1 MEKEVEK
8 FIEKATF
15 SEVYKVVKGR
25 NNSELLKCFCG
36 VFKAGLLFLPGLLMP
51 EVEPIVN
58 LGNAVNI
65 IGAAEAITSG
75 VKGVY
80 EYFKDRNYNDYKTR
94 YNDMQIAHY
103 LIVYAAFFDTIKE
116 YLPDESGK
124 INLMGNEKVFITK
137 EAIKKYRDS
146 LKIHNESE
154 NIWTNSDVI
163 MPSPLCSFDTYLKN
177 LKTFYKFYSA
187 EFFKFFRKLECWESL
202 KETEKEGVV
211 SAINSLPDNA
221 VQNYKKQYYELS
233 RCFRDFEIWTHQKE
247 MQYVERKIDVGFN
260 IVSKSISHMIE
271 NSQIQ
276 VVVDIL
282 ERCHKEYLGFISKS
296 IISGDTDN
304 ITENGTVLPSKSS
317 MFVPQQFKSVRYT
330 DEMKLES
337 NIVWE
342 NSVEQ
347 DNIGE
352 FISGVLHHP
361 ESNTMPLI
369 VLGVPGAGKS
379 LLCNM
384 LAAKLL
390 YQEYH
395 VIIVTLRDARA
406 DDTIVQQITD
416 QINRMFGESCSWY
429 DISKAKLDK
438 PILIIFDGY
447 DELLQSSGKTY
458 SHYIN
463 KISEFQKLQLNTC
476 NMQVKC
482 IITSRIT
489 LIDKA
494 YIPNGS
500 IVLRLCDFDRKR
512 IDEWITIWNSYN
524 KNYFSNNNLKEFSLP
539 KNGKIL
545 ELARQ
550 PLLLMMLA
558 LYDSNDNKLD
568 KQKDLTQTQLYD
580 NLIRDFV
587 AREKRKEEN
596 FKNLTCD
603 MQEKEIDV
611 EVTRIGIA
619 AIGMYNR
626 NIYHILSE
634 QLNSDI
640 KYYKDICGLI
650 DFIDA
655 SEEGLTEAEKLLGSF
670 FFMHKSLST
679 EHKSDDK
686 KEKSAYEFLHNTF
699 GEFLTANF
707 IFNNVH
713 DVIKAYNVI
722 KEMSIGNKNN
732 CSIKLNDIFSDAW
745 YSSLIYTPLFSKPVV
760 VSMLKEWSSL
770 FFAEKN
776 LEKSQI
782 KKILNDIIN
791 NELSKI
797 INGEIFNSVYNVL
810 NKREN
815 VYPNTELLV
824 HIANYSIN
832 LLILG
837 NVLTR
842 DSANIELYKPL
853 NEHTLEKLIHIWK
866 YAFNENQLLDL
877 SHLFVISR
885 RKNPNS
891 NLLDIKYKV
900 NDNKT
905 DKNNKLQE
913 IYNISYS
920 IGDEVI
926 QALSGCLIGRN
937 GEDFKITK
945 AIKSSGLNLEIE
957 YKLFVFINLLSQ
969 NESFEGV
976 MIVFNDFV
984 NNAIEYENKNYIY
997 FSCII
1002 LEHLLN
1008 NKLNLNNQREYHH
1021 FEYILKALFNISF
1034 YRGILFG
1041 STRRISSAIKESLCK
1056 LILHEKINDNLFNE
1070 LMLKYVFS
1078 EISYG
1083 REINLYLLKCLNKY
1097 MESFDIEGMDPVLK
1111 RQMWQ
1116 SIRSLDDNVIECIE
1130 YNTKDNRLTDINLI
1144 EEIIKLNIN
1153 IMKWNSV
1160 LGMKLYK
1167 RVISKKFMPKLL
1179 LEKYA
1184 LEKNTLSRICFGYII
1199 IQALILNSTNYDKFS
1214 PFLTNILDSINIC
1227 KLNGFSNDMYCKL
1240 LKILNYFN
1248 FRRSDM
1254 EYYNLENQLFDYINN
1269 NQNIISI
1276 LTVAEAKKFATKYKF
1291 YELLKKLENLLMI

>member
-1 MEKEVEK
+1 
-8 FIEKATF
+8 
-15 SEVYKVVKGR
+15 
-25 NNSELLKCFCG
+25 
-36 VFKAGLLFLPGLLMP
+36 
-51 EVEPIVN
+51 
-58 LGNAVNI
+58 
-65 IGAAEAITSG
+65 
-75 VKGVY
+75 
-80 EYFKDRNYNDYKTR
+80 
-94 YNDMQIAHY
+94 
-103 LIVYAAFFDTIKE
+103 
-116 YLPDESGK
+116 
-124 INLMGNEKVFITK
+124 
-137 EAIKKYRDS
+137 
-146 LKIHNESE
+146 
-154 NIWTNSDVI
+154 
-163 MPSPLCSFDTYLKN
+163 
-177 LKTFYKFYSA
+177 
-187 EFFKFFRKLECWESL
+187 
-202 KETEKEGVV
+202 
-211 SAINSLPDNA
+211 
-221 VQNYKKQYYELS
+221 
-233 RCFRDFEIWTHQKE
+233 
-247 MQYVERKIDVGFN
+247 
-260 IVSKSISHMIE
+260 
-271 NSQIQ
+271 
-276 VVVDIL
+276 
-282 ERCHKEYLGFISKS
+282 
-296 IISGDTDN
+296 
-304 ITENGTVLPSKSS
+304 
-317 MFVPQQFKSVRYT
+317 
-330 DEMKLES
+330 
-337 NIVWE
+337 
-342 NSVEQ
+342 
-347 DNIGE
+347 
-352 FISGVLHHP
+352 
-361 ESNTMPLI
+361 
-369 VLGVPGAGKS
+369 
-379 LLCNM
+379 
-384 LAAKLL
+384 
-390 YQEYH
+390 
-395 VIIVTLRDARA
+395 
-406 DDTIVQQITD
+406 
-416 QINRMFGESCSWY
+416 MFGESCSWY

-458 SHYIN
+458 SHYIY

-494 YIPNGS
+494 YIPNGP

-842 DSANIELYKPL
+842 DSANVELYKPL
-853 NEHTLEKLIHIWK
+853 NEHTLDKLIHIWK

-877 SHLFVISR
+877 SHLFVISK
-885 RKNPNS
+885 RKNSSS
-891 NLLDIKYKV
+891 NLLAIKYKV

-926 QALSGCLIGRN
+926 QALSGCLIGNYKNEFNVLGIIQRCN
-937 GEDFKITK
+937 LDIKNKYYLSVMVNELLNKKSYHYLLNDVDKLLCS
-945 AIKSSGLNLEIE
+945 AIDDNCHEL
-957 YKLFVFINLLSQ
+957 
-969 NESFEGV
+969 
-976 MIVFNDFV
+976 
-984 NNAIEYENKNYIY
+984 IY
-997 FSCII
+997 LCCII
-1002 LEHLLN
+1002 TEYMLENLMDFDNPVHYN
-1008 NKLNLNNQREYHH
+1008 YFIKLCRRVTD
-1021 FEYILKALFNISF
+1021 F
-1034 YRGILFG
+1034 Y
-1041 STRRISSAIKESLCK
+1041 S
-1056 LILHEKINDNLFNE
+1056 DNLFIIRSSPFAYHPTNIFIEYIWKLLLNKNIDDKYFFEFFEKIDIMRLMDDSRVNINEIKCINKYIQLINNKILNDTEYLYFNIPKILHLSYMSIVEHEELIIINE
-1070 LMLKYVFS
+1070 L
-1078 EISYG
+1078 
-1083 REINLYLLKCLNKY
+1083 
-1097 MESFDIEGMDPVLK
+1097 
-1111 RQMWQ
+1111 
-1116 SIRSLDDNVIECIE
+1116 
-1130 YNTKDNRLTDINLI
+1130 
-1144 EEIIKLNIN
+1144 IKLNCALLNFDMQIGLDFYNKIKSKRYFPKFLIKYLVTDSSLFSEQVDCWGRCKIN
-1153 IMKWNSV
+1153 
-1160 LGMKLYK
+1160 
-1167 RVISKKFMPKLL
+1167 
-1179 LEKYA
+1179 
-1184 LEKNTLSRICFGYII
+1184 
-1199 IQALILNSTNYDKFS
+1199 
-1214 PFLTNILDSINIC
+1214 
-1227 KLNGFSNDMYCKL
+1227 
-1240 LKILNYFN
+1240 
-1248 FRRSDM
+1248 
-1254 EYYNLENQLFDYINN
+1254 
-1269 NQNIISI
+1269 
-1276 LTVAEAKKFATKYKF
+1276 
-1291 YELLKKLENLLMI
+1291 

>member
-1 MEKEVEK
+1 MKKEVEK

-15 SEVYKVVKGR
+15 SEIYKVVKGR
-25 NNSELLKCFCG
+25 NNSDLLKCFCG
-36 VFKAGLLFLPGLLMP
+36 VFKTGLLFLPGLLMP
-51 EVEPIVN
+51 EVETMVN

-80 EYFKDRNYNDYKTR
+80 EFFQERNYNDYKTR

-103 LIVYAAFFDTIKE
+103 LIVYATFFDTIKE

-124 INLMGNEKVFITK
+124 INLMGNEKVFIT
-137 EAIKKYRDS
+137 EETIKKYCDS
-146 LKIHNESE
+146 LKICRDSE
-154 NIWTNSDVI
+154 NDWINSDVI
-163 MPSPLCSFDTYLKN
+163 MPSPLVSFDSYLRN
-177 LKTFYKFYSA
+177 LKTFYKFYSD
-187 EFFKFFRKLECWESL
+187 EFFYFFRKLECWESL
-202 KETEKEGVV
+202 TETQKEVVV
-211 SAINSLPDNA
+211 SIIKNLPDNA

-233 RCFRDFEIWTHQKE
+233 RCFKDFEIWINQKE
-247 MQYVERKIDVGFN
+247 LQYIEREIDVGFDT
-260 IVSKSISHMIE
+260 VSKSISNMIE
-271 NSQIQ
+271 NSQTKL
-276 VVVDIL
+276 VVDIL
-282 ERCHKEYLGFISKS
+282 ERCHNEYLGFISKS

-304 ITENGTVLPSKSS
+304 ISENGLVLPTKSS
-317 MFVPQQFKSVRYT
+317 MFVPQQFQSVRYT
-330 DEMKLES
+330 DGMKLEP
-337 NIVWE
+337 
-342 NSVEQ
+342 NSVWANSVKK

-352 FISGVLHHP
+352 FIGGVLHHP

-395 VIIVTLRDARA
+395 VIVVTLRDARA

-447 DELLQSSGKTY
+447 DELLQASGKTY

-500 IVLRLCDFDRKR
+500 IVLKLCDFDRTR
-512 IDEWITIWNSYN
+512 IDKWITIWNSYN
-524 KNYFSNNNLKEFSLP
+524 SSYFKDNNLKNFSLP
-539 KNGKIL
+539 GNGKIVD
-545 ELARQ
+545 LARQ

-587 AREKRKEEN
+587 LREKRKEEN

-603 MQEKEIDV
+603 IQEKEIEV

-626 NIYHILSE
+626 NIYHIISS

-640 KYYKDICGLI
+640 KYYKNICGLI
-650 DFIDA
+650 DSIDA

-679 EHKSDDK
+679 EHQSNEK

-707 IFNNVH
+707 IFNNV
-713 DVIKAYNVI
+713 YNVI
-722 KEMSIGNKNN
+722 EEISFNNKNDR
-732 CSIKLNDIFSDAW
+732 SIRWNDIFSDAW

-776 LEKSQI
+776 FEKSEI

-797 INGEIFNSVYNVL
+797 INGEIFNSIYNVI

-815 VYPNTELLV
+815 VYPNSELLV
-824 HIANYSIN
+824 HIATYSIN

-837 NVLTR
+837 NVLTHN
-842 DSANIELYKPL
+842 SANIELYKPL
-853 NEHTLEKLIHIWK
+853 DENTLEKLIHIWK
-866 YAFNENQLLDL
+866 YAFDENQFLDL
-877 SHLFVISR
+877 SHLFVIR
-885 RKNPNS
+885 KRKNLKRNI
-891 NLLDIKYKV
+891 LDIKYKL
-900 NDNKT
+900 NDHIK

-913 IYNISYS
+913 LYDISYS

-926 QALSGCLIGRN
+926 QALSGCLIGN
-937 GEDFKITK
+937 HGEKFNVIN
-945 AIKSSGLNLEIE
+945 AIKNSGLNLESE
-957 YKLFVFINLLSQ
+957 YKLLAFINLLLK
-969 NESFEGV
+969 NENFDGI

-984 NNAIEYENKNYIY
+984 NNAIEYRKENYIY

-1008 NKLNLNNQREYHH
+1008 NRLNFNNRREYYYFKHIV
-1021 FEYILKALFNISF
+1021 EKLFQFNFSWKVL
-1034 YRGILFG
+1034 RE
-1041 STRRISSAIKESLCK
+1041 TRIYTYSSEQEILCK
-1056 LILHEKINDNLFNE
+1056 LILHEKISDELFNE
-1070 LMLKYVFS
+1070 LMSRYVLP
-1078 EISYG
+1078 EISFKKPF
-1083 REINLYLLKCLNKY
+1083 NLYLVKCLNKY
-1097 MESFDIEGMDPVLK
+1097 LDCFDIDGIDVVLK
-1111 RQMWQ
+1111 KQMWK
-1116 SIRSLDDNVIECIE
+1116 SKKLYDRDIIE
-1130 YNTKDNRLTDINLI
+1130 YLESNIRDYKLIDINFI

-1153 IMKWNSV
+1153 IMNLNSV
-1160 LGMKLYK
+1160 SGAKLYK
-1167 RVISKKFMPKLL
+1167 RIISKNFTPKLL
-1179 LEKYA
+1179 LEKYI
-1184 LEKNTLSRICFGYII
+1184 LEANTISRICFNYII
-1199 IQALILNSTNYDKFS
+1199 IQSLILNNTNYDKFS
-1214 PFLTNILDSINIC
+1214 PFLINILDSINIC
-1227 KLNGFSNDMYCKL
+1227 KLKGFSNDMFNHL
-1240 LKILNYFN
+1240 LKILNDHN
-1248 FRRSDM
+1248 FRRSDL

-1269 NQNIISI
+1269 NKNIISI
-1276 LTVAEAKKFATKYKF
+1276 LTVAETKKFAKKYKF
-1291 YELLKKLENLLMI
+1291 YELLKKIENLSMI

>member
-65 IGAAEAITSG
+65 IGAAETITSG

-177 LKTFYKFYSA
+177 LKTFYKFYSN
-187 EFFKFFRKLECWESL
+187 EFFNFFRKLECWESL
-202 KETEKEGVV
+202 TETEKEGVV

-233 RCFRDFEIWTHQKE
+233 RCFRDFEIWTNQKK

-260 IVSKSISHMIE
+260 TISKSISHMIE
-271 NSQIQ
+271 NSQTK

-282 ERCHKEYLGFISKS
+282 ERCHKEYFGFISKS

-330 DEMKLES
+330 DGMKLEPNS
-337 NIVWE
+337 VWE
-342 NSVEQ
+342 SSVEQ

-500 IVLRLCDFDRKR
+500 IVLRLCDFDRNR
-512 IDEWITIWNSYN
+512 IDEWITIWNSHN
-524 KNYFSNNNLKEFSLP
+524 KSYFSNNNLKEFSLP

-587 AREKRKEEN
+587 AREKRKEED

-603 MQEKEIDV
+603 MQEKAIDV

-626 NIYHILSE
+626 NIYHIVSE

-650 DFIDA
+650 DFIDT

-679 EHKSDDK
+679 EHKSTEK

-707 IFNNVH
+707 IFNNV
-713 DVIKAYNVI
+713 YNVI
-722 KEMSIGNKNN
+722 EEISFSNKNN
-732 CSIKLNDIFSDAW
+732 RSIRWNDIFSNAW

-776 LEKSQI
+776 LEKSEI

-797 INGEIFNSVYNVL
+797 INGEIFNSIYNVI

-837 NVLTR
+837 NVLTH

-866 YAFNENQLLDL
+866 YAFNEDQLLDL
-877 SHLFVISR
+877 SHLFVISK
-885 RKNPNS
+885 RKNSSS
-891 NLLDIKYKV
+891 NLLAIKYKV
-900 NDNKT
+900 NDNKK
-905 DKNNKLQE
+905 DKNGKLQAL
-913 IYNISYS
+913 YDISYS

-926 QALSGCLIGRN
+926 QALSGCLIGN
-937 GEDFKITK
+937 YKNEFNVLGIIQSCNLDIKNNYYLSVMVNELLNKKSYHYLLNDVDKLLCSAIDDNCHELIYLCCIITEYMLENLMDFENPVHYNYF
-945 AIKSSGLNLEIE
+945 IKLCRRVTDFYSDNLFIRSSPFSYHSTNIFIE
-957 YKLFVFINLLSQ
+957 YIWKLLS
-969 NESFEGV
+969 
-976 MIVFNDFV
+976 
-984 NNAIEYENKNYIY
+984 NKNIADKY
-997 FSCII
+997 FAELFRKIDILKLMDESQVNPNEIKCINRYVQLINNMTSKDVKYLYFNISKI
-1002 LEHLLN
+1002 LRLSYMGIAEYDELTVINELI
-1008 NKLNLNNQREYHH
+1008 KLNC
-1021 FEYILKALFNISF
+1021 ALFNFNVNIGLDF
-1034 YRGILFG
+1034 YNKIKSKRYFPKYLIKYLD
-1041 STRRISSAIKESLCK
+1041 TDSSL
-1056 LILHEKINDNLFNE
+1056 
-1070 LMLKYVFS
+1070 FS
-1078 EISYG
+1078 ELCFNYSV
-1083 REINLYLLKCLNKY
+1083 LLKLAINC
-1097 MESFDIEGMDPVLK
+1097 
-1111 RQMWQ
+1111 
-1116 SIRSLDDNVIECIE
+1116 DDNSKKKPLYANILYCINVCE
-1130 YNTKDNRLTDINLI
+1130 ICALSSEKFHEIVKMLNQYNFNKHDIYHFNIDNKLLNYVDEKKENISIPIVNEIKQFSKKYSCVDLI
-1144 EEIIKLNIN
+1144 E
-1153 IMKWNSV
+1153 
-1160 LGMKLYK
+1160 
-1167 RVISKKFMPKLL
+1167 R
-1179 LEKYA
+1179 
-1184 LEKNTLSRICFGYII
+1184 
-1199 IQALILNSTNYDKFS
+1199 LNSL
-1214 PFLTNILDSINIC
+1214 FL
-1227 KLNGFSNDMYCKL
+1227 
-1240 LKILNYFN
+1240 
-1248 FRRSDM
+1248 
-1254 EYYNLENQLFDYINN
+1254 
-1269 NQNIISI
+1269 
-1276 LTVAEAKKFATKYKF
+1276 
-1291 YELLKKLENLLMI
+1291 

>member
-51 EVEPIVN
+51 EVEAIVN

-75 VKGVY
+75 VKGIY

-146 LKIHNESE
+146 LKIRNESE

-177 LKTFYKFYSA
+177 LKTFYKFYSN
-187 EFFKFFRKLECWESL
+187 EFFNFFRKLECWESL
-202 KETEKEGVV
+202 KGTEKEGVV

-233 RCFRDFEIWTHQKE
+233 RCFRDFEIWTNQKK

-260 IVSKSISHMIE
+260 TVSKSISHMIE
-271 NSQIQ
+271 NSQTK

-304 ITENGTVLPSKSS
+304 IAENVTVLPSKSS

-330 DEMKLES
+330 DDMKLEPNS
-337 NIVWE
+337 VWE
-342 NSVEQ
+342 NSVKQ

-500 IVLRLCDFDRKR
+500 IVLRLCDFDRNR
-512 IDEWITIWNSYN
+512 IDEWITIWNSHN
-524 KNYFSNNNLKEFSLP
+524 KSYFSNNNLKEFSLP

-545 ELARQ
+545 DLARQ

-626 NIYHILSE
+626 NIYHIVSE

-640 KYYKDICGLI
+640 KYYNNICGLI
-650 DFIDA
+650 DSVDA

-670 FFMHKSLST
+670 FFMHKSLSI
-679 EHKSDDK
+679 EHKSNEK

-707 IFNNVH
+707 IFNNV
-713 DVIKAYNVI
+713 YNVI
-722 KEMSIGNKNN
+722 EEISFSNKNN
-732 CSIKLNDIFSDAW
+732 RSIRWNDVFSDAW

-776 LEKSQI
+776 LEKSEI

-842 DSANIELYKPL
+842 YSANVELYKPL

-866 YAFNENQLLDL
+866 YAFNEDQLLDL
-877 SHLFVISR
+877 SHLFVIS
-885 RKNPNS
+885 KEE
-891 NLLDIKYKV
+891 
-900 NDNKT
+900 
-905 DKNNKLQE
+905 KNNTDLIRVKYILSNYE
-913 IYNISYS
+913 TVRKENKMNSLYNVNYA
-920 IGDEVI
+920 IGDELI
-926 QALSGCLIGRN
+926 QALSGCLIGDLKKEFNVLRAIQNCNLDIKNHYYLFGMIDGILGAKENTALLSDVDKLLCSALKN
-937 GEDFKITK
+937 GASDFIFLCCIIMEYLLEN
-945 AIKSSGLNLEIE
+945 AIDFNRYVHEYYFVSFLKQLSRFLLEVGYGFVDKLPFSYEVDCLMIE
-957 YKLFVFINLLSQ
+957 QICKLLMNKNVPDKLFVNLFEELNIIELISDNEIAITGIKCINKYLSLINKYAKQKNITIEHRRSSLNWLRVIRSEYCNKVHNNVSIINEILKLNCYLLIIDYKSGMQ
-969 NESFEGV
+969 LYNRIKDKRYFPKYLYDHSEEDQSAFSEICFYYSVLLVLVSFYTKDDKKKPMLSNILYCISICEISFLPEDTLHKIIKILNG
-976 MIVFNDFV
+976 MDFNIHDIHHFK
-984 NNAIEYENKNYIY
+984 ID
-997 FSCII
+997 
-1002 LEHLLN
+1002 
-1008 NKLNLNNQREYHH
+1008 NKL
-1021 FEYILKALFNISF
+1021 
-1034 YRGILFG
+1034 
-1041 STRRISSAIKESLCK
+1041 
-1056 LILHEKINDNLFNE
+1056 
-1070 LMLKYVFS
+1070 LKYVD
-1078 EISYG
+1078 EKQENIS
-1083 REINLYLLKCLNKY
+1083 
-1097 MESFDIEGMDPVLK
+1097 
-1111 RQMWQ
+1111 
-1116 SIRSLDDNVIECIE
+1116 
-1130 YNTKDNRLTDINLI
+1130 
-1144 EEIIKLNIN
+1144 IKLANELN
-1153 IMKWNSV
+1153 QFAQKYTCPE
-1160 LGMKLYK
+1160 LTEKL
-1167 RVISKKFMPKLL
+1167 RNL
-1179 LEKYA
+1179 
-1184 LEKNTLSRICFGYII
+1184 
-1199 IQALILNSTNYDKFS
+1199 
-1214 PFLTNILDSINIC
+1214 FL
-1227 KLNGFSNDMYCKL
+1227 
-1240 LKILNYFN
+1240 
-1248 FRRSDM
+1248 
-1254 EYYNLENQLFDYINN
+1254 
-1269 NQNIISI
+1269 
-1276 LTVAEAKKFATKYKF
+1276 
-1291 YELLKKLENLLMI
+1291 